1 VNCEFVKKHVQDYLE
16 GRLVALDR
24 NAFIR
29 HVDECPACE
38 EEVFAYREVF
48 SCLREM
54 RRLDPPS
61 SLEGAVVARLKNE
74 GVIYETKVPVVVRLL
89 EGFLGLP
96 ALARYPV
103 AAAVVIAALY
113 FPLAALVG
121 LMRGAA
127 VSFTDFVTH
136 AYDISRRAVVSLEFF
151 EHLFDSARDYA
162 KAFAALA
169 KALATAAAEN
179 PWLLGAG
186 VATILTIVLIVS
198 VVTRRKRSEQH
209 ATYLF

>member
-54 RRLDPPS
+54 RRLDPPP
-61 SLEGAVVARLKNE
+61 SLEGAVVARLKND

-89 EGFLGLP
+89 EGFLGMP
-96 ALARYPV
+96 ALARYPI

-136 AYDISRRAVVSLEFF
+136 VYDLSRRAVVSLEFF
-151 EHLFDSARDYA
+151 EHLFESLRDYA
-162 KAFAALA
+162 KGFAALA
-169 KALATAAAEN
+169 KALATAAVEN
-179 PWLLGAG
+179 PWLLGAS